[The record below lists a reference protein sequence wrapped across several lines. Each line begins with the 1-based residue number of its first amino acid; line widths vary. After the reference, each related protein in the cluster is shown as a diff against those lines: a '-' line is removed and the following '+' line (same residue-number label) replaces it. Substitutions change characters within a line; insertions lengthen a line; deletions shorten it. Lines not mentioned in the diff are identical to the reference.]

1 VVVVGYVA
9 AMRAGNMAAW
19 KREAAMAFGEVS
31 RREFARFGVAA
42 AAAGVTP
49 LFAGAQQPVAGRG
62 ASAPTQKPDALKSEF
77 LMDLELVTGGGGSG
91 TVGNRSIIAVT
102 GGTFE
107 GPKLKGRVMSP
118 GADWPVTAGD
128 GLRILDVRTVL
139 MTDDEQRIYCSYR
152 GVVYT
157 PAAGQGERYWRITP
171 AFETASEKYAWLNR
185 IVAVGVSYT
194 VPQRVSYRIFQI
206 L

>member
-1 VVVVGYVA
+1 
-9 AMRAGNMAAW
+9 MHS
-19 KREAAMAFGEVS
+19 VS
-31 RREFARFGVAA
+31 RREFVRAA
-42 AAAGVTP
+42 AASGAALRAGLGLDVS
-49 LFAGAQQPVAGRG
+49 AQQAAGGRG
-62 ASAPTQKPDALKSEF
+62 NQAATGPIVKPDSLKSEF
-77 LMDLELVTGGGGSG
+77 LMDLELETGGAGSG
-91 TVGNRSIIAVT
+91 AVGNRSIIAVT

-107 GPKLKGRVMSP
+107 GPRLRGKVLSP
-118 GADWPVTAGD
+118 GADWPMTMGD

-139 MTDDEQRIYCSYR
+139 MTDDDQRIYCFYR

-157 PAAGQGERYWRITP
+157 PPAGQGERYWRITP

-185 IVAVGVSYT
+185 IAAVGVSYA

>member
-1 VVVVGYVA
+1 
-9 AMRAGNMAAW
+9 MRTNPL
-19 KREAAMAFGEVS
+19 S
-31 RREFARFGVAA
+31 RREFGRLAASAA
-42 AAAGVTP
+42 AAAGAWP
-49 LFAGAQQPVAGRG
+49 AIDAYAQQPAAGRQQPSG
-62 ASAPTQKPDALKSEF
+62 ARGQQPAAAVAKPEALRSEF
-77 LMDLELVTGGGGSG
+77 LMDLELETGGAGSG
-91 TVGNRSIIAVT
+91 PVGSRSIIAVT

-107 GPKLKGRVMSP
+107 GPRLRGKVLSP

-139 MTDDEQRIYCSYR
+139 LTDDEQRIYCFYR

-157 PAAGQGERYWRITP
+157 PPAGQGDRYWRITP

>member
-1 VVVVGYVA
+1 
-9 AMRAGNMAAW
+9 MRTNV
-19 KREAAMAFGEVS
+19 FS
-31 RREFARFGVAA
+31 RRAFARAA
-42 AAAGVTP
+42 AASVAALGGGLTLNVD
-49 LFAGAQQPVAGRG
+49 AQQPSPGRG
-62 ASAPTQKPDALKSEF
+62 TPPAGAGKPDALKSEL
-77 LMDLELVTGGGGSG
+77 LMDLELETGGGGGGS
-91 TVGNRSIIAVT
+91 VGNRSIIAVT

-107 GPKLKGRVMSP
+107 GPKLRGKVLSP
-118 GADWPVTAGD
+118 GADWPMTMGD

-139 MTDDEQRIYCSYR
+139 MTDDDQRIYCFYR

-157 PAAGQGERYWRITP
+157 PPAGQGERYWRITP

-185 IVAVGVSYT
+185 IAAVGVSYT